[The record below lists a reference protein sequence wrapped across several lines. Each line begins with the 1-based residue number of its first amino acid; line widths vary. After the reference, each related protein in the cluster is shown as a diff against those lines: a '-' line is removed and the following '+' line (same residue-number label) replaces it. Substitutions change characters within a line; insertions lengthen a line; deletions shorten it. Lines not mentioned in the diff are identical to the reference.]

1 MKPETSHRQDREQ
14 LYKRMKQ
21 LIINNLK
28 IKTMAKYKLIKRT
41 NPLKKDAPP
50 KWYATPNSESPL
62 SGKAM
67 TRAATAN
74 TTMAPIE
81 MEASLELLA
90 KIVPQQLQQGHTV
103 KIPGLGT
110 FRTTFKSDG
119 VENINDFRANSMIKN
134 ARIVFTPSKELRESV
149 LNGLTFEDGGVL
161 ENDISYAS
169 LADYRLAKSTPP
181 EGGGGGE
188 DRPEIE

>member
-1 MKPETSHRQDREQ
+1 
-14 LYKRMKQ
+14 
-21 LIINNLK
+21 
-28 IKTMAKYKLIKRT
+28 MAKYKLIKKV
-41 NPLKKDAPP
+41 NPQKRQEPG
-50 KWYATPNSESPL
+50 KWYATPKSETPL

-74 TTMAPIE
+74 TTTAPIE

-90 KIVPQQLQQGHTV
+90 KFVPLQLQQGHTV

-110 FRTTFKSDG
+110 FRLTFKSDG
-119 VENINDFRANSMIKN
+119 VENIDDFRANSMIKN

-149 LNGLTFEDGGVL
+149 LSGLSFEDGGVL

-169 LADYRLAKSTPP
+169 LADYRMAKGAPA
-181 EGGGGGE
+181 GGGDSESPGE
-188 DRPEIE
+188 I

>member
-1 MKPETSHRQDREQ
+1 
-14 LYKRMKQ
+14 
-21 LIINNLK
+21 
-28 IKTMAKYKLIKRT
+28 MAKYKLIKRT

-90 KIVPQQLQQGHTV
+90 KFVPQQLQQGHTV

-161 ENDISYAS
+161 ENDISHAS

-181 EGGGGGE
+181 EGGGGGQ

>member
-1 MKPETSHRQDREQ
+1 
-14 LYKRMKQ
+14 
-21 LIINNLK
+21 
-28 IKTMAKYKLIKRT
+28 MAKYKLIKRT

-62 SGKAM
+62 SGKAK

-74 TTMAPIE
+74 TTLAPIE

-90 KIVPQQLQQGHTV
+90 KFVPQQLQQGHTV

-149 LNGLTFEDGGVL
+149 LNGLEACWKM
-161 ENDISYAS
+161 ISAT
-169 LADYRLAKSTPP
+169 LLWPIIAWRRAPLRKVVAVAKTDQKSNKTQCVTY
-181 EGGGGGE
+181 
-188 DRPEIE
+188 

>member
-1 MKPETSHRQDREQ
+1 
-14 LYKRMKQ
+14 
-21 LIINNLK
+21 
-28 IKTMAKYKLIKRT
+28 MAKYKLIKKV
-41 NPLKKDAPP
+41 NPQKRQEPG
-50 KWYATPNSESPL
+50 KWYATPKSETPL

-74 TTMAPIE
+74 TTTAPIE

-90 KIVPQQLQQGHTV
+90 KFVPQQLQQGHTV

-110 FRTTFKSDG
+110 FRLTFKSDG
-119 VENINDFRANSMIKN
+119 VENIDDFRASSMIKN

-149 LNGLTFEDGGVL
+149 LSGLSFEDGGVL

-169 LADYRLAKSTPP
+169 LADYRMAKGAPA
-181 EGGGGGE
+181 GGGDSESPGE
-188 DRPEIE
+188 I